1 MTAQLLS
8 GGPVAEAVLE
18 DVARRVATLAAIGKT
33 VGLATVLVGDDPAS
47 AGYVAKKHETCEKVG
62 IASVDVRISADQTQ
76 ADLLEA
82 IGQLNAD
89 PAVDGY
95 IIQYPV
101 PAHFDFNAAAS
112 AMDPAKD
119 ADGLHPHNLG
129 LLALG
134 DPTAPRPCT
143 PIGIQAM
150 LVHYG
155 IETAGRRLVI
165 VGRGPTLGR
174 PLSMLMSLKEPGANA
189 AVTVVHTGVP
199 DWGDVARE
207 ADIVVGAAGVGN
219 MITPDVVRA
228 GAVVIG
234 GGITWEGRRLI
245 SDVSEECAEVASWVT
260 PRLGGVGVTT
270 VAMLLRNTVAAA
282 ERNATVTGPGGA
294 LTAAGAAVL
303 DPLDEVEDESFPASD
318 PHSDWAGR

>member
-1 MTAQLLS
+1 MS
-8 GGPVAEAVLE
+8 GGPVAEAVLD
-18 DVARRVATLAAIGKT
+18 DVAKRVARLADAGES

-47 AGYVAKKHETCEKVG
+47 AGYVAKKHEACERVG
-62 IASVDVRISADQTQ
+62 IVSVDVRIPADLTQ

-82 IGQLNAD
+82 LAQLNAD
-89 PAVDGY
+89 PAIDGY
-95 IIQYPV
+95 IVQHPV
-101 PAHFDFNAAAS
+101 PAGFDFNQAVA

-119 ADGLHPHNLG
+119 ADGLHPMNLG

-134 DPTAPRPCT
+134 QKGAPRPCT

-150 LVHYG
+150 LLHYG
-155 IETAGRRLVI
+155 IDVSGKRMVI

-199 DWGDVARE
+199 DWRDITRE
-207 ADIVVGAAGVGN
+207 ADIVVGAAGVPN
-219 MITPDVVRA
+219 MITPDVIKP
-228 GAVVIG
+228 GSVVIG
-234 GGITWEGRRLI
+234 GGLTWQGRKAL
-245 SDVSEECAEVASWVT
+245 SDVDESCAEVAGWIT

-282 ERNATVTGPGGA
+282 ERRTP
-294 LTAAGAAVL
+294 
-303 DPLDEVEDESFPASD
+303 
-318 PHSDWAGR
+318 